1 MYNPLPALRN
11 DIEAMPSP
19 APDQPGLL
27 LRDPYHFTQA
37 ILIIPPVLM
46 PALAFL
52 DGEKSPEE
60 LQSFLTRR
68 IGQKVPLNVVE
79 DLVKTLDDQGFLRTD
94 NFHAMREEKL
104 ADFRNAPERQ
114 PSHAGS
120 GYPDEEEPLREQLS
134 EYMQGAN
141 GKKPARNSIAIAAP
155 HVSPFGGWRSYAS
168 AYATLSRDLADRTFV
183 ILGTSHYG
191 EPEKFGLTRKPFV
204 TPLGTLQTDTALVD
218 ALERRASDAVV
229 MEDYCHSIEHSI
241 EFQCLFLQQM
251 LGPQLSILPILCGPL
266 LQSLLT
272 GNAPESDEGVR
283 RFLDALGELAERDA
297 SRLFWV
303 LGIDLTHIGRRYGD
317 DFAAIAEQGPM
328 LQIRQR
334 DTERLNRV
342 SEGDARGFLDLV
354 TPQGD
359 ELRWCGYSPLYTF
372 LKAVPGAR
380 AKVLNYEQWNIDEE
394 SVVSFAAME
403 FSRKG

>member
-1 MYNPLPALRN
+1 
-11 DIEAMPSP
+11 
-19 APDQPGLL
+19 
-27 LRDPYHFTQA
+27 
-37 ILIIPPVLM
+37 
-46 PALAFL
+46 
-52 DGEKSPEE
+52 
-60 LQSFLTRR
+60 
-68 IGQKVPLNVVE
+68 
-79 DLVKTLDDQGFLRTD
+79 
-94 NFHAMREEKL
+94 
-104 ADFRNAPERQ
+104 
-114 PSHAGS
+114 
-120 GYPDEEEPLREQLS
+120 
-134 EYMQGAN
+134 
-141 GKKPARNSIAIAAP
+141 
-155 HVSPFGGWRSYAS
+155 
-168 AYATLSRDLADRTFV
+168 
-183 ILGTSHYG
+183 
-191 EPEKFGLTRKPFV
+191 
-204 TPLGTLQTDTALVD
+204 
-218 ALERRASDAVV
+218 

-283 RFLDALGELAERDA
+283 RFLDALGELAEREA

-328 LQIRQR
+328 LDIHQR
-334 DTERLNRV
+334 DAERLNRV
-342 SEGDARGFLDLV
+342 CEGDAPGFLDLV